1 MKKLTLAITLAL
13 IIAPSAFAN
22 GLSDAALTGNNAG
35 LNYTQGAN
43 SMTINCPTVTTNVE
57 WQKLNVGANEA
68 LNFNFARANSTVY
81 NTVVGGSVSTIAGKI
96 NAIGAGAD
104 TSNIVLTNP
113 SGVTF
118 ANGAVLNVG
127 QFTVRAL
134 GGPVNINSIN
144 VEKGTLSIH
153 NPGGDTNV
161 TGNIY
166 VGKNFNID
174 GSRTTVNGV
183 STPIASNDVNIENA
197 VINVPNGSFNIG
209 LAKNVNIN
217 NSKINAKEDSMIWSW
232 GGTTN
237 IANSSVKLSDGTVRL
252 VTTTAKLKNTDLEIG
267 RNSTVRNIY
276 MQDSNLKAKDT
287 EVIHSIRLGYNPD
300 SAEYLKNDSSTLK
313 ISDSNVNIIELQSK
327 NNKADISST
336 DINSHLYSVSG
347 GDVKVSNNTGH
358 NILRLINYNGN
369 LQVSDAEVF
378 GLDVQNSNIDLSN
391 INTTHANV
399 QLPTSLI
406 GQNIA
411 LETSNG
417 TIIKNNATNTD
428 IQALDSEI
436 ANMIANG
443 KITKAS
449 LRILPQTVNNTV
461 ASASGA
467 NTSAASSNM
476 NNATT
481 VVDTLK
487 VNTNNYNMNNN
498 TNTNSIANQFLKNV
512 KSLAVDDNE
521 NEKKKQAKLK
531 KLSNGF
537 RIEEKVVPIEKQ

>member
-68 LNFNFARANSTVY
+68 LNFNFARANSTAY

-104 TSNIVLTNP
+104 TSSIVLTNP

-134 GGPVNINSIN
+134 GGPVNINGVN
-144 VEKGTLSIH
+144 ATGTLSVRT
-153 NPGGDTNV
+153 PGGNITV
-161 TGNIY
+161 TGNNY
-166 VGKNFNID
+166 VGKNFLLNGTRKTI
-174 GSRTTVNGV
+174 NGV
-183 STPIASNDVNIENA
+183 STPIAANDVNIENA
-197 VINVPNGSFNIG
+197 VVNVPNGSFNIG

-217 NSKINAKEDSMIWSW
+217 NSRINAKEDSMIWSW
-232 GGTTN
+232 GGNTN
-237 IANSSVKLSDGTVRL
+237 IANSSVKLSDGTIRL

-300 SAEYLKNDSSTLK
+300 SEEYLRNDSSTLK

-358 NILRLINYNGN
+358 NILRLIHYNGN
-369 LQVSDAEVF
+369 LQVSDAKVF

-391 INTTHANV
+391 INTTHAKV

-417 TIIKNNATNTD
+417 TIVKNNATSSD
-428 IQALDSEI
+428 IQSLNAEI

-521 NEKKKQAKLK
+521 NEKKKQAKLR

-537 RIEEKVVPIEKQ
+537 RIEEKVVPIER